1 MISFRAYATILAI
14 LAISTHARWLIPE
27 RRGHAIIPRRF
38 GQEQG
43 NGIPAQIGAACAG
56 EICGV
61 LGGDAISKLL
71 AGSPVCD
78 QQDHADKIIDAAR
91 LQTDPAITANMI
103 RLAVAFRQLEKN
115 TPPDFTVQPPALRN
129 SLFCEKAPKN
139 PELNGLVQAQDPAN
153 DPKLF
158 FDPATKAT
166 VLLGQPGTSPF
177 NGASTSGSTK
187 IETSAAAEAAAST
200 TAAATVTSA
209 PAAAATTTTAAGAK
223 KTVTVTV
230 TVTVPAAAAT
240 DAATATDVA
249 ASTTDAAV
257 AAETSAADNVE
268 AEVPATSSSNLDF
281 GSCTNPSI
289 EFGPAFN
296 GRALR
301 EFTFKP
307 VDQTQFAQGE
317 ALNGNIV
324 TNAVCNILKNNCK
337 ASDAAN
343 TACEAGKAAF
353 AAAFSATGSISE
365 KGAAADAFNKALGFN
380 TNLAVVQS
388 APGGGPGNAAEQAKA
403 NFNKCSPP
411 TIVFATG
418 IDGRTE
424 ASFVPENRT
433 DYTQG
438 SALNGNIVT
447 RAVCDTL
454 VNKCDANV
462 VAINDCAAA
471 QLVTAGLSGQAFA
484 DAFNAA
490 VTKDL

>member
-1 MISFRAYATILAI
+1 MISIRAYAAILAI
-14 LAISTHARWLIPE
+14 LALSSHARWLVPE
-27 RRGHAIIPRRF
+27 RRGRAIIPRRF

-43 NGIPAQIGAACAG
+43 NGIPAEIGQACAG

-61 LGGDAISKLL
+61 LGGEAISKLL

-91 LQTDPAITANMI
+91 QQTDPAITANMI
-103 RLAVAFRQLEKN
+103 RLAVLFRQLEKN
-115 TPPDFTVQPPALRN
+115 TPPDFTVNPPANRN
-129 SLFCEKAPKN
+129 SLFCQKAPKN

-153 DPKLF
+153 DPNLF
-158 FDPATKAT
+158 FDPATKTT
-166 VLLGQPGTSPF
+166 VLLGAPGTSPF
-177 NGASTSGSTK
+177 NGASTSDTTEDVV
-187 IETSAAAEAAAST
+187 ISAAASATTT
-200 TAAATVTSA
+200 TAAAAVTSA
-209 PAAAATTTTAAGAK
+209 PAADATATAAAGAQ

-230 TVTVPAAAAT
+230 TVTVDPAG
-240 DAATATDVA
+240 ATATEA
-249 ASTTDAAV
+249 ATTTSAAA

-343 TACEAGKAAF
+343 QACEAGKAAF
-353 AAAFSATGSISE
+353 AAAFNAQGSIAE
-365 KGAAADAFNKALGFN
+365 KGAAADAFNLALGFQ

-411 TIVFATG
+411 TIVFAAG

-424 ASFVPENRT
+424 ESFVPENRQ
-433 DYTQG
+433 DFTQG

-471 QLVTAGLSGQAFA
+471 QQATAGLSGQAFA

-490 VTKDL
+490 

>member
-1 MISFRAYATILAI
+1 MISIRAYAAILAI
-14 LAISTHARWLIPE
+14 LALSSHARWLVPE
-27 RRGHAIIPRRF
+27 RRGRAIIPRRF

-43 NGIPAQIGAACAG
+43 NGIPAEIGQACAG

-61 LGGDAISKLL
+61 LGGEAISKLL

-91 LQTDPAITANMI
+91 QQTDPTITANMI
-103 RLAVAFRQLEKN
+103 RLAVLFRQLEKN
-115 TPPDFTVQPPALRN
+115 TPPDFSVQPPANRN
-129 SLFCEKAPKN
+129 SLFCQKAPKN

-153 DPKLF
+153 DPNLF
-158 FDPATKAT
+158 FDPATKTT
-166 VLLGQPGTSPF
+166 VLLGAPGTSPF
-177 NGASTSGSTK
+177 NGASISD
-187 IETSAAAEAAAST
+187 T
-200 TAAATVTSA
+200 TEDVVTSA
-209 PAAAATTTTAAGAK
+209 AAAATTTTAAAAVTSAPAADATTAAAGAQ

-230 TVTVPAAAAT
+230 TVTVDAAGATAT
-240 DAATATDVA
+240 DAAATTTSA
-249 ASTTDAAV
+249 AA
-257 AAETSAADNVE
+257 AAETTAAASVQ
-268 AEVPATSSSNLDF
+268 AEVPATSSLNLDF

-353 AAAFSATGSISE
+353 AAAFNAQGSIAE
-365 KGAAADAFNKALGFN
+365 KGAAADAFNLALGFQ

-411 TIVFATG
+411 TIVFAAG
-418 IDGRTE
+418 IDGRAE
-424 ASFVPENRT
+424 ASFVPENRQ
-433 DYTQG
+433 DFTQG

-447 RAVCDTL
+447 RAVCDAL

-471 QLVTAGLSGQAFA
+471 QQATA
-484 DAFNAA
+484 
-490 VTKDL
+490 